1 MPRLSARIDAKPC
14 FRMIQ
19 NSGRSGSC
27 WPAVLHCTSLEHA
40 IACAVW
46 PHNHAQLSTPSA
58 TPRHTVPTLSQ
69 AQSHPLSPRTH
80 RSHSVTSTT
89 PPSVNLSHSNAHA
102 HLYAHTN
109 SMPRR
114 SLCCAAG
121 LGAMRVCVC
130 ACAGTSAWSAPRAR
144 SDVASNSTHQ
154 TCVHPHPCLRCSC
167 PRHLNRNSVAA
178 AALFDKSL

>member
-1 MPRLSARIDAKPC
+1 LPRLSARIDAKPC

-27 WPAVLHCTSLEHA
+27 WPAVVHCTSPAHA
-40 IACAVW
+40 LACAVW
-46 PHNHAQLSTPSA
+46 PHNHAHLSTPNA

-69 AQSHPLSPRTH
+69 AQSHPLSTYHTPTH
-80 RSHSVTSTT
+80 TCTCARAQTRCRGDR
-89 PPSVNLSHSNAHA
+89 
-102 HLYAHTN
+102 YAA
-109 SMPRR
+109 
-114 SLCCAAG
+114 L
-121 LGAMRVCVC
+121 LGSARCVCVCVC

-167 PRHLNRNSVAA
+167 PRHLPRDSVAA
-178 AALFDKSL
+178 VALFD